1 MDLES
6 LRAELAR
13 TPAVM
18 PSGRVC
24 AVTGLAVRATLPG
37 ARIGDVVSI
46 RRRGEPLRAEIVGFS
61 AGEIVALA
69 LGDVMGVG
77 PDDRV
82 EATGETLRVGVG
94 AALLGHVVDGLG
106 RPFESPIDPDSL
118 VWVPVDRS
126 PPLALARRPVLAAL
140 PTGVRAIDGLITL
153 GEGQRIGLFAG
164 SGVGKSR
171 LLGLMA
177 RSAKVDVVV
186 VALVGER
193 GREVGDFLR
202 QHLGEQGR
210 KRSVVV
216 VATSDAPA
224 LERLRAAQVATAI
237 AEHFRD
243 QGQSVLLL
251 VDSITRVA
259 RAQRDVGLCAGE
271 PPVRRGYPPSVFSML
286 PRLIERTGQAAHG
299 SITAVY
305 TVLVEGDD
313 LEEPIADEMRGLLD
327 GHIVL
332 DRELAHRGHY
342 PAIDVSRSLSRVMGE
357 VTSAEHRRAAQAVR
371 ELLGAYESKRDLIA
385 LGAYVTGKDPIVD
398 RAVQALPAI
407 FALLRQ
413 DDGDPT
419 HLDTTVEA
427 LIKLA
432 RRFGQ

>member
-1 MDLES
+1 MDLDS

-82 EATGETLRVGVG
+82 EATGETLRVGVSSE
-94 AALLGHVVDGLG
+94 LLGRVVDGLG
-106 RPFESPIDPDSL
+106 RPFDAPIDPDSL
-118 VWVPVDRS
+118 SWLPVDRA
-126 PPLALARRPVLAAL
+126 PPLALGRRPVLSAL

-202 QHLGEQGR
+202 QHLGDHGR
-210 KRSVVV
+210 ARSVVV

-237 AEHFRD
+237 AEYFRD

-286 PRLIERTGQAAHG
+286 PRLIERTGQAERG

-357 VTSAEHRRAAQAVR
+357 VTSVEHRRAAQTVR
-371 ELLGAYESKRDLIA
+371 ELLSAYEGKRDLIA
-385 LGAYVTGKDPIVD
+385 LGAYVTGKDAVVD
-398 RAVQALPAI
+398 RAVLALPQI
-407 FALLRQ
+407 LALLRQ
-413 DDGDPT
+413 SDGEQSP
-419 HLDTTVEA
+419 LEVTVDA
-427 LIKLA
+427 LVKLA
-432 RRFGQ
+432 RRYG

>member
-46 RRRGEPLRAEIVGFS
+46 RRRGEPLRAEIVGFA

-94 AALLGHVVDGLG
+94 EALLGCVVDGLG
-106 RPFESPIDPDSL
+106 RPIESVIDPDEL
-118 VWVPVDRS
+118 TWVPVDRT
-126 PPLALARRPVLAAL
+126 PPLALGRRPVMSAL

-177 RSAKVDVVV
+177 RAAKVDVVV

-202 QHLGEQGR
+202 QHLGNEAR

-216 VATSDAPA
+216 VATSDSPA

-286 PRLIERTGQAAHG
+286 PRLIERSGQAAHG

-357 VTSAEHRRAAQAVR
+357 VTSAEHRRAAQVVR
-371 ELLGAYESKRDLIA
+371 ELIAAYEGKRDLIA
-385 LGAYVTGKDPIVD
+385 LGAYVAGKDPVVD
-398 RAVQALPAI
+398 RAVQAVPAI
-407 FALLRQ
+407 LALLRQ
-413 DDGDPT
+413 ADGE
-419 HLDTTVEA
+419 HSALDVTVDA
-427 LIKLA
+427 LVKLS
-432 RRFGQ
+432 RRYG

>member
-94 AALLGHVVDGLG
+94 EALLGCVVDGLG
-106 RPFESPIDPDSL
+106 RPIEATIDPDEL
-118 VWVPVDRS
+118 TWVPVDRA
-126 PPLALARRPVLAAL
+126 PPLALGRRPVMSAL

-177 RSAKVDVVV
+177 GAAKVDVVV

-202 QHLGEQGR
+202 QHLSNEAR
-210 KRSVVV
+210 RRSVVV
-216 VATSDAPA
+216 VATSDSPA

-251 VDSITRVA
+251 VDSVTRVA

-286 PRLIERTGQAAHG
+286 PRLIERSGQAAHG

-357 VTSAEHRRAAQAVR
+357 VTSAEHRRAAQVVR
-371 ELLGAYESKRDLIA
+371 ELIAAYEGKRDLIA
-385 LGAYVTGKDPIVD
+385 LGAYVAGKDPVVD

-407 FALLRQ
+407 LALLRQ
-413 DDGDPT
+413 SDGE
-419 HLDTTVEA
+419 HSALDVTVDA
-427 LIKLA
+427 LVKLS
-432 RRFGQ
+432 RRYG